1 MTIYFSD
8 WLKDAMDEHRY
19 TGIQLAQELSEKGLN
34 YSPQYISNLRRGRL
48 NLHKATEIANAMGW
62 EPPMSEMT
70 GYSNATVTVTT
81 LQPCAGI
88 NIPDHTNEV
97 LDTVKVSREWIT
109 RTYPTV
115 KNLNNLAIF
124 SCKGDSMEPT
134 FTQEDTLLANR
145 GYRQFEEDGV
155 YIFTYHDQLLVK
167 RIQNLPGKGYYV
179 ISDNTAY
186 QPYTIELQDLEHV
199 VVHAKLI
206 GKFSFNKI

>member
-1 MTIYFSD
+1 MENYSE
-8 WLKDAMDEHRY
+8 WLNDMLAEHRLSGKDLSDAMV
-19 TGIQLAQELSEKGLN
+19 AKGFKF
-34 YSPQYISNLRRGRL
+34 SPQYVSKLRTSRL
-48 NLHKATEIANAMGW
+48 NLRKATEIANAMGW
-62 EPPMSEMT
+62 EPPMSELT
-70 GYSNATVTVTT
+70 GYSSTTVTVTT
-81 LQPCAGI
+81 LQPSAGI

-115 KNLNNLAIF
+115 KNLSNLAIF

-134 FTQEDTLLANR
+134 FTQEDTLLATR
-145 GYRQFEEDGV
+145 GYQQFEEDGI
-155 YIFTYHDQLLVK
+155 YIFTYHGQLLVK

-179 ISDNTAY
+179 ISDNPAY

-206 GKFSFNKI
+206 GRFSFNKI

>member
-1 MTIYFSD
+1 MEDYSE
-8 WLKDAMDEHRY
+8 WLSNMMAEHR
-19 TGIQLAQELSEKGLN
+19 LSGKEFSEIMVAKGFRF
-34 YSPQYISNLRRGRL
+34 SPQYVSKLRAGGL
-48 NLHKATEIANAMGW
+48 KLGKATEIANAMGW
-62 EPPMSEMT
+62 EPPRSELA
-70 GYSNATVTVTT
+70 GYSSATVTITT
-81 LQPCAGI
+81 LQPSAGL
-88 NIPDHTNEV
+88 NLPDHTNEV

-109 RTYPTV
+109 RTHPTV

-124 SCKGDSMEPT
+124 SCRGDSMEPT

-167 RIQNLPGKGYYV
+167 RIQNLPGKGYCV

-186 QPYTIELQDLEHV
+186 QPYVIELQDLEHV

-206 GKFSFNKI
+206 GRFSFNKI